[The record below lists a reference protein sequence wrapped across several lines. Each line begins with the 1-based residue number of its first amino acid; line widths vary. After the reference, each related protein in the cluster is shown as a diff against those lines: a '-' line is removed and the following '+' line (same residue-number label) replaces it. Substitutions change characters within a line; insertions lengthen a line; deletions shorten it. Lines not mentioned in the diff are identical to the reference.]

1 VVPSSDGCMIFRC
14 RGSVALLLQNGT
26 TVVRGRRRWSVSA
39 TTTVSKATPPETPI
53 PSSAANGLSY
63 GGFCPSCGRQHF
75 LPCTPEA
82 EEAALRLVCD
92 LKRRGTFDFG
102 PSGGPGDAFDIS
114 TLVNPGPGRML
125 GVLICEA
132 PDNGSE
138 RIVLKAFSGQV
149 AWINYYCDGN
159 LSPTTL
165 KIHNFILR
173 SPRNIFP

>member
-1 VVPSSDGCMIFRC
+1 MTLAKVANC
-14 RGSVALLLQNGT
+14 RDVLTLLPAYLGT
-26 TVVRGRRRWSVSA
+26 TVIV
-39 TTTVSKATPPETPI
+39 
-53 PSSAANGLSY
+53 
-63 GGFCPSCGRQHF
+63 
-75 LPCTPEA
+75 
-82 EEAALRLVCD
+82 
-92 LKRRGTFDFG
+92 
-102 PSGGPGDAFDIS
+102 GGPGDAFDIS

-149 AWINYYCDGN
+149 AWINYCDGN